1 MEVTALCVTLLVTV
15 FLQRGAHAQRVDEGF
30 WIVPTRLQLFEYEPV
45 SFKCISF
52 DGSTGWNISRKGK
65 TGISTCGVSKWGTLI
80 ESSCTIRGA
89 FQDDSGEYWC
99 EAGGGKRSNS
109 VNVTVSAGS
118 VILESPALPV
128 MEGDDVTLRCR
139 NKTTSSTL
147 TAEFFKDGRLM
158 RSSSTGNMTINSVS
172 KSDEGLYRCRISGA
186 GESPESQLAVTAPH
200 AESHPSSDHTILI
213 FRNIIPLVLMAPLLL
228 LLLLA
233 LLHSGKLRG
242 KQQNLRSTQNTI
254 KEAE

>member
-1 MEVTALCVTLLVTV
+1 MRRFC
-15 FLQRGAHAQRVDEGF
+15 
-30 WIVPTRLQLFEYEPV
+30 
-45 SFKCISF
+45 
-52 DGSTGWNISRKGK
+52 STGWNISRKGK

-109 VNVTVSAGS
+109 VNVIVS

-128 MEGDDVTLRCR
+128 MEGDAVILSCR

-147 TAEFFKDGRLM
+147 TADFYKDGLLF

-172 KSDEGLYRCRISGA
+172 KCDEGLYRCRISGA
-186 GESPESQLAVTAPH
+186 EESPESRLTVRAPH
-200 AESHPSSDHTILI
+200 AETHPSSDHTVLI

-228 LLLLA
+228 LLLLLLLLA
-233 LLHSGKLRG
+233 LLHGGKLRG

-254 KEAE
+254 QEAE